1 MLEIIFIQP
10 IYAQII
16 YFFMIFWM
24 LFSIWYIYLKQNV
37 NTYFIDAIPSVFTT
51 AGVVGTFVGIFFGLQ
66 DFDVGNI
73 KGSIPMLLEGL
84 KTAFLTSIVG
94 IGLSFFFS
102 RLVEIKLNKID
113 REEKPKSELLALND
127 ISKTLNK
134 LLENQI
140 NSENLNKENFEKII
154 NKNFDSLGL
163 KIDKQIQAIENV
175 ENILGGDSETS
186 LLIQFQKLREEQNNY
201 SKLLKENVSWI
212 VENMD
217 KNSKLMSTKFS
228 EFANLLAKNN
238 TEALVHVMKS
248 ATEEFNLQMKELID
262 KLVKE
267 NFKELNNSVNN
278 LNSWQKEN
286 KEMILSLT
294 EQFRGVSTDFKV
306 SSKSIEEITNNTSK
320 LTNEN
325 SDLSKIVMELQRVMV
340 DDNQFENISNTL
352 LVSSKTLEKNINNF
366 DNSTSNLV
374 KSSDLLENH
383 SKELSQSTEIIKVS
397 VDSLNTS
404 TDNLSKSTTVLNDS
418 TDNFVKISKLT
429 LKNISELSSTV
440 EMIKSNI
447 LAFEATTNRL
457 NKWVKNQMNFT
468 DSVAKLLVKLEDV
481 EKIKDI
487 NEVFW
492 RDTKKELNSSV
503 DLIRQANES
512 LSQDIENINSEFYNR
527 LSSTFSTLD
536 ELFSRMLENRR

>member
-24 LFSIWYIYLKQNV
+24 LFSVWYIYLKQNV

-228 EFANLLAKNN
+228 EFADLLAKNN

-404 TDNLSKSTTVLNDS
+404 TDN
-418 TDNFVKISKLT
+418 FVKISKLT